1 MQSKMKHFAPL
12 RLLLSCVALSATLCT
27 PALAATWPERPV
39 RLIVPFPPG
48 GGSDM
53 SARIVAQKLGE
64 RLGQPVIVDNR
75 PGAASNIAMDLVV
88 RSPADGYTLFFAVP
102 TVTQNQFLYKLNFD
116 PLKDLT
122 PVAKV
127 AEVSFVL
134 LSNPAFPPKTLP
146 EVLARA
152 RQNPGAVT
160 CGSAG
165 ATPGIACQLLQI
177 LGKVDLN
184 IVPYK
189 GNAPAMTD
197 LIGGQINLL
206 FDVVN
211 AAQPQVAS
219 GRARAIA
226 TTAHKRGGAPFP
238 NVPTA
243 SETLP
248 GLELSAWQ
256 GVMAPAKTPAP
267 VLHKLEHEL
276 EAVMED
282 PGVAQKLRDA
292 GLEPSYADAKKF
304 GATIAADAA
313 RYGKIIRDTG
323 MKAE

>member
-1 MQSKMKHFAPL
+1 MKL
-12 RLLLSCVALSATLCT
+12 LGTLSRLLACASLAAMLST
-27 PALAATWPERPV
+27 PAHAAEWPDKPI

-53 SARIVAQKLGE
+53 SARVVGQKLSE
-64 RLGQPVIVDNR
+64 RLGQPVLVDNR

-88 RSPADGYTLFFAVP
+88 RSPADGYTLLFAVP

-116 PLKDLT
+116 PLKDMV
-122 PVAKV
+122 PVAKL

-134 LSNPAFPPKTLP
+134 LSPPSFPAKTLP
-146 EVLARA
+146 EVLNRA
-152 RQNPGAVT
+152 RQKPGSVT

-165 ATPGIACQLLQI
+165 ATPGIGCQLLHI

-184 IVPYK
+184 IIPYK

-197 LIGGQINLL
+197 LIGGQIDLL

-226 TTAHKRGGAPFP
+226 TTAHTRGGAPFP
-238 NVPTA
+238 DVPA
-243 SETLP
+243 AAETLP
-248 GLELSAWQ
+248 GLELAAWQ
-256 GVMAPAKTPAP
+256 GVMAPAKTPAA
-267 VLHKLEHEL
+267 VLQKLEREL
-276 EAVMED
+276 EAVMRD
-282 PGVAQKLRDA
+282 PAVVQKLRE
-292 GLEPSYADAKKF
+292 GGIEPAYADAKKF
-304 GATIAADAA
+304 GATIASDAA
-313 RYGKIIRDTG
+313 RYGKVIRETG

>member
-1 MQSKMKHFAPL
+1 MKLLATLP
-12 RLLLSCVALSATLCT
+12 RLLAFA
-27 PALAATWPERPV
+27 ALAATLHVPAQAAEWPDKPV

-53 SARIVAQKLGE
+53 SARVIGQKLGE

-75 PGAASNIAMDLVV
+75 PGAQSNIAMDLVV
-88 RSPADGYTLFFAVP
+88 RAPADGYTLLFAVP

-116 PLKDLT
+116 PLKDLA

-134 LSNPAFPPKTLP
+134 LSNPGFPAKTLP
-146 EVLARA
+146 EVLAKA
-152 RQNPGAVT
+152 RQKPGSVT

-165 ATPGIACQLLQI
+165 ATPGIGCQLLQI

-197 LIGGQINLL
+197 LIGGQIHLL

-226 TTAHKRGGAPFP
+226 TTARKRGGAPFP
-238 NVPTA
+238 DVPTA
-243 SETLP
+243 AETLP
-248 GLELSAWQ
+248 GLELTAWQ
-256 GVMAPAKTPAP
+256 GVMAPAKTPAA
-267 VLHKLEHEL
+267 VIQKLEREL
-276 EAVMED
+276 EAVMND
-282 PGVAQKLRDA
+282 PAVVQKLRDA
-292 GLEPSYADAKKF
+292 GLDPAYADAKKF
-304 GATIAADAA
+304 SSILATDAG
-313 RYGKIIRDTG
+313 RYGKVIRDTG

>member
-1 MQSKMKHFAPL
+1 MKLLAHLPRLFAFAAMAA
-12 RLLLSCVALSATLCT
+12 ALHTTAH
-27 PALAATWPERPV
+27 AADWPDRAI

-53 SARIVAQKLGE
+53 SARVVGQKLSE

-75 PGAASNIAMDLVV
+75 PGAQSNIAMDLVA
-88 RSPADGYTLFFAVP
+88 RAPADGYTLLFAVP

-116 PLKDLT
+116 PLKDLA
-122 PVAKV
+122 PVAKLT
-127 AEVSFVL
+127 EVSFVL
-134 LSNPAFPPKTLP
+134 LSNPRFPGKTLP
-146 EVLARA
+146 DVLARA
-152 RQNPGAVT
+152 RQKPGTVT

-165 ATPGIACQLLQI
+165 ATPGIGCQLLQI

-197 LIGGQINLL
+197 LIGGQIDLL

-219 GRARAIA
+219 GRAHAVAIA
-226 TTAHKRGGAPFP
+226 SAKRGGAPFP
-238 NVPTA
+238 DVPA
-243 SETLP
+243 AVETLP
-248 GLELSAWQ
+248 GLELTAWQ
-256 GVMAPAKTPAP
+256 GVMAPAKTPAA
-267 VLHKLEHEL
+267 VVQKLEREL
-276 EAVMED
+276 AAVMAD
-282 PGVAQKLRDA
+282 PGVVQKLREAGIEPSFGDARKFAATLAYDA
-292 GLEPSYADAKKF
+292 G
-304 GATIAADAA
+304 

>member
-1 MQSKMKHFAPL
+1 MVKMKLLA
-12 RLLLSCVALSATLCT
+12 RLPGLLACAT
-27 PALAATWPERPV
+27 LAATLSNASHAAEWPEKPV

-53 SARIVAQKLGE
+53 SARVVGQKLSE
-64 RLGQPVIVDNR
+64 RLGQPVLVDNR

-88 RSPADGYTLFFAVP
+88 RSPADGYTLLFAVP
-102 TVTQNQFLYKLNFD
+102 TVTQNPFLYKLSFD
-116 PLKDLT
+116 PLKDLV

-134 LSNPAFPPKTLP
+134 LSSPAFPARTLP
-146 EVLARA
+146 EVLNRA
-152 RQNPGAVT
+152 RQKPGTVT

-165 ATPGIACQLLQI
+165 ATPGIGCQLLHI

-197 LIGGQINLL
+197 LIGGQIDLL

-219 GRARAIA
+219 GRAHAVA
-226 TTAHKRGGAPFP
+226 TTAPRRGTAPFP
-238 NVPTA
+238 DIPTA
-243 SETLP
+243 AETLP
-248 GLELSAWQ
+248 GLELAAWQ
-256 GVMAPAKTPAP
+256 GVMAPAKTPAA
-267 VLHKLEHEL
+267 VLQKLEREL
-276 EAVMED
+276 EAVMKD
-282 PGVAQKLRDA
+282 PSVVQKLRDA
-292 GLEPSYADAKKF
+292 GIEPTYADAKKF
-304 GATIAADAA
+304 GATIASDAA
-313 RYGKIIRDTG
+313 RYGKVIRDTG